1 MRLQPRDGSARERK
15 SKEGTRARRW
25 RMREIGEHRRVTPME
40 RNRVNNRQ
48 RNYYFALLV
57 VVPPQFCLIREVR
70 QTFFALGYK

>member
-1 MRLQPRDGSARERK
+1 
-15 SKEGTRARRW
+15 
-25 RMREIGEHRRVTPME
+25 MREIGEHRRVTPME

-70 QTFFALGYK
+70 QTFFALGSK